1 MFPVIFL
8 TWADEKKA
16 PYIHETVH
24 IIAWDWNTLWIK
36 EGLTVFLNDK
46 LGGYPSFPNFGKD
59 IDELARINLHFSLT
73 LGMVGGMEYP
83 NSQIGKKEDYSIS
96 FLALSLNSFMEE

>member
-1 MFPVIFL
+1 M
-8 TWADEKKA
+8 
-16 PYIHETVH
+16 H

-83 NSQIGKKEDYSIS
+83 NSQIRKKEDYSIS